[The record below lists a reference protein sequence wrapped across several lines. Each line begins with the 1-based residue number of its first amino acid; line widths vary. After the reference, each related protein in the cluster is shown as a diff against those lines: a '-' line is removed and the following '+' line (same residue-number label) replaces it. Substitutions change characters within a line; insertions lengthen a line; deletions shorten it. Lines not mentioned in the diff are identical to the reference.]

1 MIPGFGRGM
10 NPHKMKRMMKQM
22 GINIQELEDVEEI
35 IIRTSEKEYVFDH
48 DVSVTIMKAQ
58 GQNTYQIIGDPN
70 IRERSYDVEKEVT
83 DTDKGKLEA
92 EEEVTLSIPKED
104 IELVC
109 QQTGA
114 SEEEAL
120 AALEA
125 CGGNPAEAILKLMD
139 N

>member
-1 MIPGFGRGM
+1 ML
-10 NPHKMKRMMKQM
+10 KK
-22 GINIQELEDVEEI
+22 
-35 IIRTSEKEYVFDH
+35 
-48 DVSVTIMKAQ
+48 
-58 GQNTYQIIGDPN
+58 GQNTYQIVGDPN
-70 IRERSYDVEKEVT
+70 IRARSYDAEKEVA
-83 DTDKGKLEA
+83 DTDKGEVEA